1 MVIVCLECSFGIFCI
16 FILDNTKIC
25 DSLEPIKQKFR
36 EARAVSEPSPSS
48 AQRQAV
54 DATAA
59 AAVGPVAWEH
69 SSLAVDDMDSAA
81 GFFRDA
87 FGFEEIFSERRMAGQ
102 IESITGSPG
111 MRCDLIQL
119 RLPAGRHVLELIAF
133 TPAGGTLP
141 PDALPVRPGASHV
154 AFAVADLA
162 AARRAVEALG
172 AVVLGRL
179 TTFDDGPA
187 IYCRVPGGAFIE
199 LAEASPA

>member
-1 MVIVCLECSFGIFCI
+1 MVIVYLECSFGVLCI

-36 EARAVSEPSPSS
+36 EARAVSDLSPSS
-48 AQRQAV
+48 AQRRAV
-54 DATAA
+54 GATG

-69 SSLAVDDMDSAA
+69 SSLAVDDMDRAA

-111 MRCDLIQL
+111 MRCDLIQM
-119 RLPAGRHVLELIAF
+119 RLPASRHVLELIAF
-133 TPAGGTLP
+133 APAGGALP

-179 TTFDDGPA
+179 TKFDDGPA

-199 LAEASPA
+199 LAEALPA